1 MQRKKE
7 KVLAIQRDEGLELK
21 DKIDKLVDS
30 AEYWPSCITG
40 KVQMMSMELKV

>member
-1 MQRKKE
+1 MPRWKRTLRQKLQRKKE

-30 AEYWPSCITG
+30 AEY
-40 KVQMMSMELKV
+40 

>member
-1 MQRKKE
+1 MEKNFKTKVAKEKE

-30 AEYWPSCITG
+30 AEY
-40 KVQMMSMELKV
+40 